1 MRMAQADRVLFVVPP
16 GFNLSAVDL
25 RVLRRDAVAAQVGV
39 ALVTTDATL
48 RGLAA
53 REGISTF
60 RRLRRGERARW
71 RRLRGDR
78 IPRARGVGAAV
89 TTAPPAAGL
98 FAKRSPS
105 GFRPAAF
112 LRAYVRRRN
121 PWWAVLGLTL
131 ALLLIF
137 GGMLY
142 TLTFILPSATITLA
156 PASEAL
162 QVNIPLKA
170 VQDARLDAAAGI
182 VPAQALSVQVAGDA
196 RTPTTG
202 RSDEPAGKAAGRLI
216 FINRTGREITVPAG
230 TVLSTATG
238 NNVQFATVTDA
249 VLPPNGRGAA
259 SAEALEAGPAGNAR
273 AGTVTRVEG
282 PLGLSLLVA
291 NEANFSG
298 GTTAKKGVVTEED
311 KVRLQA
317 QLLEELKRQALERLD
332 ERTGGKSFIPRESVS
347 FLTLSPTFTPFVGEV
362 SPDLYLSMSLQAV
375 GLAADS
381 TAADRVA
388 LTRLKDAM
396 PPGTR
401 LISDTVRFTPGS
413 VVLEDPKTL
422 ALSVMG
428 EGTLLREIDADA
440 VRSAVLGL
448 PPQEARRVL
457 AERFAL
463 ARPRK
468 SALGRTGC
476 RMSSRSSCRY
486 CPGASASKWIGMR
499 QRSWR

>member
-1 MRMAQADRVLFVVPP
+1 MTETVHLTSEDTLPAIQAKMRMAQADRVLIVVPP
-16 GFNLSAVDL
+16 GLNLSAVEL
-25 RVLRRDAVAAQVGV
+25 RVLRRDAVAAQVDV
-39 ALVTTDATL
+39 ALVTTGATL

-60 RRLRRGERARW
+60 RSQRRGERARW

-78 IPRARGVGAAV
+78 IPRAGVGTAV

-105 GFRPAAF
+105 GFRPATF

-121 PWWAVLGLTL
+121 PWWAVFGLTL

-142 TLTFILPSATITLA
+142 ALTLILPSATITVA

-202 RSDEPAGKAAGRLI
+202 RSDEPAGKAAGRVV

-249 VLPPNGRGAA
+249 VLPPNGRVAA
-259 SAEALEAGPAGNAR
+259 SAEALDAGPAGNAR
-273 AGTVTRVEG
+273 AGTVTRCRG
-282 PLGLSLLVA
+282 SAGAVA
-291 NEANFSG
+291 AG
-298 GTTAKKGVVTEED
+298 GQRGE
-311 KVRLQA
+311 
-317 QLLEELKRQALERLD
+317 
-332 ERTGGKSFIPRESVS
+332 
-347 FLTLSPTFTPFVGEV
+347 FL
-362 SPDLYLSMSLQAV
+362 
-375 GLAADS
+375 
-381 TAADRVA
+381 
-388 LTRLKDAM
+388 
-396 PPGTR
+396 
-401 LISDTVRFTPGS
+401 
-413 VVLEDPKTL
+413 
-422 ALSVMG
+422 
-428 EGTLLREIDADA
+428 
-440 VRSAVLGL
+440 
-448 PPQEARRVL
+448 RRYH
-457 AERFAL
+457 
-463 ARPRK
+463 
-468 SALGRTGC
+468 G
-476 RMSSRSSCRY
+476 
-486 CPGASASKWIGMR
+486 
-499 QRSWR
+499 